1 MKFIFV
7 LFISFFSFYT
17 ANSSKAAE
25 KINIKF
31 EEMSIPFTIDQLS
44 NLESYENDSTEVIDW
59 FKKNGFL
66 KLFEI
71 KIRKFFCACG
81 TTPDIKK

>member
-1 MKFIFV
+1 M
-7 LFISFFSFYT
+7 
-17 ANSSKAAE
+17 AAE

-31 EEMSIPFTIDQLS
+31 EEMSIPLTIDQLL
-44 NLESYENDSTEVIDW
+44 NLENYKNDSTEVIDW

-71 KIRKFFCACG
+71 SKFLNIPIF
-81 TTPDIKK
+81 